1 MKSVV
6 ELDINLRQAK
16 LAELFADPSNNPKW
30 MDDIE
35 RIEPVSGGLG
45 EPGSVYRLVPKRGK
59 LVFVATVVARELPT
73 ELRLSLDAPSVSV
86 SLTAK
91 LRKLSDQTTKLI
103 SEETFSFKGAFNKVF
118 GFLARRAIKGAHRR
132 HMESFKRFA
141 ESQG

>member
-6 ELDINLRQAK
+6 ELDINLPQAR
-16 LAELFADPSNNPKW
+16 LAALFTDPRENPEW

-35 RIEPVSGGLG
+35 RIEPISGELG

-59 LVFVATVVARELPT
+59 LVFTATVVMRELPT
-73 ELRLSLDAPSVSV
+73 ESRLALEAPSVSV
-86 SLTAK
+86 LVKAT
-91 LRKLSDQTTKLI
+91 LLKLSDQRTKLV
-103 SEETFSFKGAFNKVF
+103 SDETFAFKGMFNQLF
-118 GFLARRAIKGAHRR
+118 GFLAQGAIKRAHRR